1 MIGLNGACQH
11 NCRHAY
17 DRCYGCCVIHRSKQ
31 AEERTFTLARC
42 NIVINSPP
50 QNYDILNPKW
60 SSKVKI
66 LLAIVISSFIFLSP
80 AYFCYRNL
88 ADINLSANDLSFEV
102 PDQDNFLTDQQKEPE
117 SSIPNVLSA
126 LFLSQINP
134 FRVFIDSSCQAFLP
148 QQKPF
153 VLRC

>member
-1 MIGLNGACQH
+1 
-11 NCRHAY
+11 
-17 DRCYGCCVIHRSKQ
+17 
-31 AEERTFTLARC
+31 
-42 NIVINSPP
+42 VINSPP